1 MFMIRNMAGDVFPI
15 DIGKVFIK
23 DIATEH
29 GYFLLKEEIYKIFH
43 ESKGLPFKIFQNNQ
57 EIDLNSE
64 ETKNSNELL
73 FYLDI
78 LFNSP
83 TLLAIITHSNYKFFI
98 FVDDISEYNNTFTYS
113 SYSFSFYYNKDSKE
127 YSNNSTESTGSTQ
140 SIEDFFNKMTSSSLY
155 NYGEEYRKF
164 LVEKII
170 QEFEVYKNK
179 YEI

>member
-1 MFMIRNMAGDVFPI
+1 MVGDVFPV

-29 GYFLLKEEIYKIFH
+29 GFFLLKEEIYKNFH

-57 EIDLNSE
+57 EIDLKSE
-64 ETKNSNELL
+64 ETKNSFELL
-73 FYLDI
+73 IYLDI
-78 LFNSP
+78 LFNIP
-83 TLLAIITHSNYKFFI
+83 TFLVITTHSNYKFFI
-98 FVDDISEYNNTFTYS
+98 YVDDISDISDQYNTCTS

-127 YSNNSTESTGSTQ
+127 YSNNSTDLSSTQ
-140 SIEDFFNKMTSSSLY
+140 SIEDFFNKMTYSSLY
-155 NYGEEYRKF
+155 NYGEEYRKI

-170 QEFEVYKNK
+170 YEFEVYKNK